1 MLFSE
6 EATKLVGKL
15 VKVQM
20 KGHSVT
26 GRLSSVGTDVIIM
39 RVRIRNRVRRVII
52 SLAEIIFLSAIL

>member
-1 MLFSE
+1 MLFSD
-6 EATKLVGKL
+6 EASKLVGKL